1 MKRMIFEGVLA
12 LSLIFGLGAYA
23 SRAVADMKKEVSQY
37 ADTAQTQVQ
46 QLRMTLNEALAMVQ
60 ETLPKLETS
69 GAAAEATDETTRLVS
84 IVYDN
89 KGGYLYETDEK
100 LPSYLVNLNR
110 EQITNFYE
118 AIYGDFSETD
128 GETAIE
134 KAQLI
139 SFSPE
144 MVVVKK
150 FCEKP
155 DRSFFITAKDGT
167 VVVYYEDKETL
178 YEDTDIPVDQL
189 SPEEQEQLAE
199 GICAENAEELFSIL
213 ESYTS

>member
-12 LSLIFGLGAYA
+12 VCLVFGLGAYA
-23 SRAVADMKKEVSQY
+23 SRAAEDVKKEVTQY
-37 ADTAQTQVQ
+37 ADAAQTQVQ
-46 QLRMTLNEALAMVQ
+46 QLRMVLNEALSVVQ
-60 ETLPKLETS
+60 ETLPKLETAGS
-69 GAAAEATDETTRLVS
+69 AVQTTDTSTRLVS

-89 KGGYLYETDEK
+89 KGSYLYETEEE
-100 LPSYLVNLNR
+100 LPGYLVSLTR
-110 EQITNFYE
+110 EQISNFYE
-118 AIYGDFSETD
+118 DIYGDFAESRENAT
-128 GETAIE
+128 IE

-155 DRSFFITAKDGT
+155 AQRFFVTVKDGSVT
-167 VVVYYEDKETL
+167 VYYEDKETL
-178 YEDTDIPVDQL
+178 YEDTDIPAEQL
-189 SPEEQEQLAE
+189 EPEDRERLAE
-199 GICAENAEELFSIL
+199 GFFVETLEELFSIL

>member
-12 LSLIFGLGAYA
+12 LGLIFGLGAYA

-128 GETAIE
+128 GGTAIE

>member
-12 LSLIFGLGAYA
+12 LGLIFGLGAYA

-69 GAAAEATDETTRLVS
+69 GAAEATDETTRLVS

-128 GETAIE
+128 GGTAIE

>member
-12 LSLIFGLGAYA
+12 VGLIFGLGAYA
-23 SRAVADMKKEVSQY
+23 SRAVADVKKEVSQY

-60 ETLPKLETS
+60 ETLPKLETA
-69 GAAAEATDETTRLVS
+69 GGTAEATDEATRLVS

-89 KGGYLYETDEK
+89 KGGYLYETEEE
-100 LPSYLVNLNR
+100 LPGYLVNLNR

-118 AIYGDFSETD
+118 AIYGDFSENE
-128 GETAIE
+128 GEAAIE
-134 KAQLI
+134 RAQLI

-150 FCEKP
+150 FCEKK
-155 DRSFFITAKDGT
+155 DRRFFVTAKDGT
-167 VVVYYEDKETL
+167 VIVYYEDKETL

-189 SPEEQEQLAE
+189 SPEEQAQLAE
-199 GICAENAEELFSIL
+199 GIYAENAEELFSIL